1 MYMLITNATQGN
13 GTKHIAAS
21 NSSAQNIKSQ
31 NMVQDLNMVQN
42 QSKVQCQMAAAKLQ
56 NAETG
61 ATVSISAEGL
71 GLSQE
76 NKDEKAMSLQ
86 EAYEKNIY
94 QEMMESTREN
104 TEAQSEGFQDMGKA
118 LEIARRI
125 MDGDIVPPE
134 DEEFLMEYDS
144 ELYMRVKSMAKPK
157 EDPKEY
163 DSLVE
168 EEDKDQSVINGDGI
182 CKVIDGSHLASST
195 SDFPSG
201 NIEKMKVS
209 QV

>member
-1 MYMLITNATQGN
+1 MYMLITNVTQGSEIR
-13 GTKHIAAS
+13 HITVAS
-21 NSSAQNIKSQ
+21 IREAYTQTAQQEKI
-31 NMVQDLNMVQN
+31 QN
-42 QSKVQCQMAAAKLQ
+42 QLTAAPIQ
-56 NAETG
+56 NVETG

-86 EAYEKNIY
+86 EAYEKNMY
-94 QEMMESTREN
+94 QEMMESAKESA
-104 TEAQSEGFQDMGKA
+104 EAQDEGFQDMAKA

-125 MDGDIVPPE
+125 MDGDIVPQE
-134 DEEFLMEYDS
+134 DEQFLMEYDS

-168 EEDKDQSVINGDGI
+168 AEEENKEDGI
-182 CKVIDGSHLASST
+182 AGTAIDGSHLASNA

-201 NIEKMKVS
+201 SIEKMKVS